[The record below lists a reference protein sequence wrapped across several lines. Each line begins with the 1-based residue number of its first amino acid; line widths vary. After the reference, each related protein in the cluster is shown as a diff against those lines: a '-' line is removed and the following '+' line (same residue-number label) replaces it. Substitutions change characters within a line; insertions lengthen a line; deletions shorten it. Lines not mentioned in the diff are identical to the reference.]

1 MAVVLIY
8 PTCFKEN
15 AMCKRAFLKELA
27 ERLKIRDEL
36 DLVKD
41 VENFID
47 ACGEYVQ
54 RVNKMEAAS
63 IVSQSYL
70 ELKDYRV
77 YKNALDENRR
87 SAHEDLINNLK
98 LLNHY
103 SDMCGMDRIFQGDMN
118 NRIEIGDFAHEI
130 VKELFETRLR

>member
-1 MAVVLIY
+1 
-8 PTCFKEN
+8 
-15 AMCKRAFLKELA
+15 MCKRAVLEELA
-27 ERLKIRDEL
+27 EKLKIRDEL
-36 DLVKD
+36 DLAKD

-63 IVSQSYL
+63 IVAPNYL
-70 ELKDYRV
+70 ELKDYRI

-87 SAHEDLINNLK
+87 SAHENLINNLK

-103 SDMCGMDRIFQGDMN
+103 SDMCGMERIFQGDMN
-118 NRIEIGDFAHEI
+118 NRVEIGDFAHVI
-130 VKELFETRLR
+130 VKELFETRAR